1 MYCWFLVTF
10 EAIFGSN
17 NIWNFCHS
25 FYIRIVQSFTII
37 IIPNHEFTQKVEL
50 KLRIEAY
57 FCTLFRVQHTRYGR
71 YIHICRCF
79 FNKQHRQRAKPIYPI
94 ASSSSKQS
102 NLKSI
107 FATSFLFVFFARAG
121 HAFKQELKSNKSIPA
136 ADKKTIKTYKPTTLE
151 EYVRRP

>member
-1 MYCWFLVTF
+1 MFFQQTTP
-10 EAIFGSN
+10 ATSTA
-17 NIWNFCHS
+17 
-25 FYIRIVQSFTII
+25 YIPCSS
-37 IIPNHEFTQKVEL
+37 
-50 KLRIEAY
+50 
-57 FCTLFRVQHTRYGR
+57 G
-71 YIHICRCF
+71 
-79 FNKQHRQRAKPIYPI
+79 
-94 ASSSSKQS
+94 SSSKQS

>member
-1 MYCWFLVTF
+1 MFLTWF
-10 EAIFGSN
+10 
-17 NIWNFCHS
+17 FCLS
-25 FYIRIVQSFTII
+25 FYTSIVQSFTII
-37 IIPNHEFTQKVEL
+37 IIHKCLNHELTLKVEL

-57 FCTLFRVQHTRYGR
+57 FCTLFRVQQTRYGR
-71 YIHICRCF
+71 YNTYIVQIF
-79 FNKQHRQRAKPIYPI
+79 FSTNNTGNEQGLYTLQAY
-94 ASSSSKQS
+94 SSGSSSKQS

-151 EYVRRP
+151 EYVRRPQ